1 MNIKAFFVDA
11 LGGALELGIGTPED
25 VLRHITPDILATHLP
40 RPLWARLLTAMLGAP
55 RVDAR
60 LIVETIGVANLC
72 EHVPAQIVGGC
83 IAELG
88 ARSIGQEPEVT
99 APSRTQ
105 MGRVIPP
112 PPSERSTSSSSSSS
126 SASSSVITSAAP
138 VSIGPSIPAPAPT
151 AAVDQPLADVITEL
165 EQDEQR
171 NLRPRTA
178 TGSRFRQS
186 STQSGRTPLGSGRR
200 PQAAATPA
208 SPIRTPRR
216 TGTDVVEPEPETR
229 VEGDWRGADIP
240 VDDSQL
246 VDWQADGTTAQAQV
260 DDDFTDLGRKR

>member
-11 LGGALELGIGTPED
+11 LGGALELGIGSPED

-60 LIVETIGVANLC
+60 LIVETIGVPNLC
-72 EHVPAQIVGGC
+72 EHVPSSIVWGC
-83 IAELG
+83 ISEIG
-88 ARSIGQEPEVT
+88 ARSIGKET
-99 APSRTQ
+99 DAPAPAARTQ
-105 MGRVIPP
+105 TGRVIPP
-112 PPSERSTSSSSSSS
+112 PPSER
-126 SASSSVITSAAP
+126 ASSSVITSAVAP
-138 VSIGPSIPAPAPT
+138 VAIGPSIPAPAPT
-151 AAVDQPLADVITEL
+151 AAADQPLADVITEL

-186 STQSGRTPLGSGRR
+186 HTQSGRTPLGAARR

-229 VEGDWRGADIP
+229 VESDWRGADIP

>member
-11 LGGALELGIGTPED
+11 LGGALELGIGSPED

-72 EHVPAQIVGGC
+72 EHVPSSIVWGC
-83 IAELG
+83 ISEIG
-88 ARSIGQEPEVT
+88 ARSIGKEAE
-99 APSRTQ
+99 APAPAPRTQ
-105 MGRVIPP
+105 TGRVIPP
-112 PPSERSTSSSSSSS
+112 PPSER
-126 SASSSVITSAAP
+126 ASSSVITSAVAP
-138 VSIGPSIPAPAPT
+138 VAIGPSIPAPTPT

-186 STQSGRTPLGSGRR
+186 HTQSGRTPLGSARR

-229 VEGDWRGADIP
+229 VAADWRGADIP

>member
-60 LIVETIGVANLC
+60 LIVETIGVPNLC
-72 EHVPAQIVGGC
+72 EHVPSPLIWGC
-83 IAELG
+83 IAEMG
-88 ARSIGQEPEVT
+88 ARSIGKQT
-99 APSRTQ
+99 DAAPSSVARTST
-105 MGRVIPP
+105 GRVIPP
-112 PPSERSTSSSSSSS
+112 PPSERQ
-126 SASSSVITSAAP
+126 SSSVITSATAP
-138 VSIGPSIPAPAPT
+138 VAIGPSIPAPTAT
-151 AAVDQPLADVITEL
+151 AASDNPLADVITEL

-171 NLRPRTA
+171 NLRPRTP

-186 STQSGRTPLGSGRR
+186 NTQSGRTPIGGSRR
-200 PQAAATPA
+200 PQAAAPP
-208 SPIRTPRR
+208 SLGRMPRR
-216 TGTDVVEPEPETR
+216 TGTDVAEPAEPETR
-229 VEGDWRGADIP
+229 VESDWRGADIP

-246 VDWQADGTTAQAQV
+246 VDWQADGTTAQAPV
-260 DDDFTDLGRKR
+260 EDDFTDLGRKR

>member
-25 VLRHITPDILATHLP
+25 VLRHITPDVLATHLP
-40 RPLWARLLTAMLGAP
+40 RPLWARLLTACLGAP

-60 LIVETIGVANLC
+60 LIIETIGIPNLC
-72 EHVPAQIVGGC
+72 EHVPSPLVWAC
-83 IAELG
+83 LAEMG
-88 ARSIGQEPEVT
+88 ARSIGQQVEAVVA
-99 APSRTQ
+99 APRTQ
-105 MGRVIPP
+105 TGRVIPP
-112 PPSERSTSSSSSSS
+112 PPSERQSSSI
-126 SASSSVITSAAP
+126 ITSATSP
-138 VSIGPSIPAPAPT
+138 VSIGPSIPAPSPT
-151 AAVDQPLADVITEL
+151 AAADQPLADVITEL

-171 NLRPRTA
+171 NLRPRTP

-186 STQSGRTPLGSGRR
+186 STQSGRTPLGGSRR
-200 PQAAATPA
+200 PQAAAAPA
-208 SPIRTPRR
+208 SSTLGRVPRR

-229 VEGDWRGADIP
+229 VESDWRGADIP

>member
-1 MNIKAFFVDA
+1 
-11 LGGALELGIGTPED
+11 
-25 VLRHITPDILATHLP
+25 
-40 RPLWARLLTAMLGAP
+40 
-55 RVDAR
+55 
-60 LIVETIGVANLC
+60 LIVETIGVPNLC
-72 EHVPAQIVGGC
+72 EHVPSQIVWGC
-83 IAELG
+83 IAEMG
-88 ARSIGQEPEVT
+88 ARSIGIQSEV
-99 APSRTQ
+99 APAQTQ
-105 MGRVIPP
+105 SGRVIPP
-112 PPSERSTSSSSSSS
+112 PPSER
-126 SASSSVITSAAP
+126 ASSSVITSAAAP
-138 VSIGPSIPAPAPT
+138 VAIGPSIPAPTPT
-151 AAVDQPLADVITEL
+151 AAADQPLADVITEL

-186 STQSGRTPLGSGRR
+186 HTQSGRTPLGASRR

-229 VEGDWRGADIP
+229 VESDWRGADIP

>member
-11 LGGALELGIGTPED
+11 LGGALELGIGSPED
-25 VLRHITPDILATHLP
+25 VLRHITPDILAAHLP

-72 EHVPAQIVGGC
+72 EHVPSSIVWGC
-83 IAELG
+83 IAEIG
-88 ARSIGQEPEVT
+88 ARSIGVQSE
-99 APSRTQ
+99 APTPAPRTQ
-105 MGRVIPP
+105 TGRVIPP
-112 PPSERSTSSSSSSS
+112 PPSERQSSSI
-126 SASSSVITSAAP
+126 ITSAAP
-138 VSIGPSIPAPAPT
+138 PMPSGPSIPPPVAT
-151 AAVDQPLADVITEL
+151 ESLADVINEL
-165 EQDEQR
+165 EQQDDQR

-186 STQSGRTPLGSGRR
+186 HTQSGRTPLGAARR

-229 VEGDWRGADIP
+229 VESDWRGADIP

-246 VDWQADGTTAQAQV
+246 VDWQADGTTSQAQV

>member
-25 VLRHITPDILATHLP
+25 VLRHITPDILANHLP

-60 LIVETIGVANLC
+60 LIVETIGVPNLC
-72 EHVPAQIVGGC
+72 EHVPTHIVWGC
-83 IAELG
+83 IAEIG
-88 ARSIGQEPEVT
+88 ARSIGKETEVV
-99 APSRTQ
+99 APSSTPSA
-105 MGRVIPP
+105 RVIPP
-112 PPSERSTSSSSSSS
+112 PPSERASSSSSS
-126 SASSSVITSAAP
+126 SSSVITSAAP
-138 VSIGPSIPAPAPT
+138 VSIGPSIPAPTPT
-151 AAVDQPLADVITEL
+151 PAADQPLADVITEL

-186 STQSGRTPLGSGRR
+186 HTQSGRTPLGGSRR
-200 PQAAATPA
+200 PQAVATPA

-229 VEGDWRGADIP
+229 VESDWRGAEIP

>member
-40 RPLWARLLTAMLGAP
+40 RPLWARLLTACLGAP

-60 LIVETIGVANLC
+60 LIIETIGIANLC
-72 EHVPAQIVGGC
+72 EHVPSPLIWGC
-83 IAELG
+83 IAEMG
-88 ARSIGQEPEVT
+88 ARSVGQEIDAAPT
-99 APSRTQ
+99 AVSRTST
-105 MGRVIPP
+105 GRVIPP
-112 PPSERSTSSSSSSS
+112 PPSERQ
-126 SASSSVITSAAP
+126 SSSVITSATAP
-138 VSIGPSIPAPAPT
+138 VSIGPSIPAPT
-151 AAVDQPLADVITEL
+151 ATPAVDQPLADVITEL
-165 EQDEQR
+165 EQQDEQR
-171 NLRPRTA
+171 NLRPRTP

-186 STQSGRTPLGSGRR
+186 STQSGRTPLGGSRR

-208 SPIRTPRR
+208 TPVGRMPRR
-216 TGTDVVEPEPETR
+216 TGTDVAEPEPETR
-229 VEGDWRGADIP
+229 VESDWRGADIP